1 MFSFGLKSPL
11 LIPDILLV
19 AQVKCYDYPVVLCV
33 SSLIH
38 VYQSLSFSV
47 SNNGLLQSSTI

>member
-1 MFSFGLKSPL
+1 MFSFRLKSPL